1 MLLILLS
8 LNQVLR
14 LIENNFSQNLS
25 LIGFLVSS
33 LISYN
38 RYRLGRK
45 LMKKIAQTENVEDFL
60 DSNFIYIDK
69 TEYIYNLV
77 SNYKRV
83 FFSRPRRF
91 GKSLTLNTIG
101 TLFEKGVEPYFKGT
115 WIYDKWDQD
124 KYPVLHLNFLEYTS
138 SNVDEFN
145 VSVCQV
151 LRDFAKKINVNDY
164 TDDIKPHNLL
174 RNIFTAMPADMK
186 IVLLIDEYDC
196 QLTANINN
204 AKQCEAF
211 RKSIQKLYAVLKG
224 KKQIHFL
231 AVTGVTRLKDVSIF
245 SVGSDIRDLSYNNAY
260 SKMIGFT
267 RDEIKHFYFDYLKLG
282 VSYEKNI
289 EVTDVND
296 ADIENLLD
304 RMAVQYDSYC
314 FDEFN
319 ENKVF
324 STYSVNCFLLDIYEK
339 KTVRFG
345 DYWYEAGGIP
355 SILRNYLSSHDIDLN
370 KFQSSEIDVI
380 YDDFVNPTSLPDMNE
395 NVLMCQTGYLTLK
408 SEIRAPRRIKL
419 GVANREVKN
428 ALNSL
433 LSQKFFQ
440 PEELDSFYDADYILE
455 NESVESIVNH
465 LNCVLATIPFDKY
478 PVENESVLRAL
489 ILMYLSGLRCDV
501 RAEQHNFKGR
511 SDILINFK
519 KRRVIIELKFS
530 KNGNDTEALLK
541 EAEEQI
547 INRDYGI
554 ENLEGRELL
563 KIACVFN
570 GSENA
575 RQIISYKEL

>member
-1 MLLILLS
+1 
-8 LNQVLR
+8 
-14 LIENNFSQNLS
+14 
-25 LIGFLVSS
+25 
-33 LISYN
+33 
-38 RYRLGRK
+38 
-45 LMKKIAQTENVEDFL
+45 MKKIAQTENVEDFL